1 MPTGLML
8 RVSNCWKST
17 LLNRVNIQIRRAT
30 AVLEYLGL
38 VLVGTWIDCIRELG
52 KPSLVYDN
60 LVDLKEVRD
69 QTPISSSSGI

>member
-1 MPTGLML
+1 MPIGLIL

-17 LLNRVNIQIRRAT
+17 LLNRVNTQIWWTAAT
-30 AVLEYLGL
+30 LEHLGL

-60 LVDLKEVRD
+60 LIDLIEVRD
-69 QTPISSSSGI
+69 RASISSS

>member
-1 MPTGLML
+1 MPIGLIL

-17 LLNRVNIQIRRAT
+17 LLNRVNTQIWWTAAT
-30 AVLEYLGL
+30 LEHLGL

-60 LVDLKEVRD
+60 LVDLIEVRD
-69 QTPISSSSGI
+69 RASISSS